1 MIRITDGT
9 RPFVNAD
16 LCGSLR
22 LRSPHHQM
30 SRYLALSVIVLL
42 TLYASAWSDT
52 VCTPPP
58 SLKAKVHAHATAE
71 LYSQLGT
78 WFGERKQFECAADA
92 YENALKLKPGS
103 SRLTYLLGLNLF
115 SGGHAGAAVA
125 PLRESIDIA
134 PNVLQPHVIL
144 ASALEKL
151 QRDGE
156 ATSEWQTALKIDP
169 HSALARDGVARA
181 LLREGKPLE
190 VILLLGTSPVEENLV
205 ADLAQAYIG
214 LKRFEDASKL
224 LAEAHSKYPDS
235 IRLAN
240 TLTQVEFLQH
250 HYQAAE
256 KAAQESAEEH
266 PNDLETQKLY
276 LQTMVPAGSLE
287 KARALAPKLLAQ
299 APHDFVLLYLSGVL
313 EYDAGD
319 LRAAHAHLEEAVAID
334 PLAAAP
340 HYSLGQVLAQ
350 LNDQKAAK
358 EQLEKALELGANQP
372 EIHLEFGKTLR
383 ALGEQQAAAEQLKIY
398 QQELRARQSR
408 GMVVSKIA
416 QADKALEAGDP
427 PKAAGLYRE
436 SLELTP
442 DDAQLQYKLAV
453 ALDQMGDVSGE
464 SAALERAVQ
473 IKPDLAVVHN
483 QLGFLASKRGDL
495 ATAEKHFRDAVRAAP
510 EFAEAWLNLAATLG
524 LQMRFR
530 EAEDAV
536 SIALKLEPKNPQA
549 LLLRDTLTKAGL
561 EPR

>member
-1 MIRITDGT
+1 
-9 RPFVNAD
+9 
-16 LCGSLR
+16 
-22 LRSPHHQM
+22 
-30 SRYLALSVIVLL
+30 
-42 TLYASAWSDT
+42 
-52 VCTPPP
+52 
-58 SLKAKVHAHATAE
+58 
-71 LYSQLGT
+71 
-78 WFGERKQFECAADA
+78 
-92 YENALKLKPGS
+92 
-103 SRLTYLLGLNLF
+103 
-115 SGGHAGAAVA
+115 
-125 PLRESIDIA
+125 
-134 PNVLQPHVIL
+134 
-144 ASALEKL
+144 
-151 QRDGE
+151 
-156 ATSEWQTALKIDP
+156 
-169 HSALARDGVARA
+169 
-181 LLREGKPLE
+181 
-190 VILLLGTSPVEENLV
+190 
-205 ADLAQAYIG
+205 
-214 LKRFEDASKL
+214 
-224 LAEAHSKYPDS
+224 